1 MYTYAKRNKKVW
13 EERSD
18 ISRKIVTLQEIQTFV
33 NQSEDDIR
41 TNIEEEED
49 LHQFSTE
56 NHECIAIICQ
66 NGQRACGISVFR
78 KGKITTTQCGKT
90 KNSLSSIIYFVKSTL

>member
-33 NQSEDDIR
+33 NQSEEDIR
-41 TNIEEEED
+41 TNIEEED
-49 LHQFSTE
+49 QDQFSTE
-56 NHECIAIICQ
+56 NHECLAIICQ

-78 KGKITTTQCGKT
+78 KGKTPTQCRKT
-90 KNSLSSIIYFVKSTL
+90 KN

>member
-13 EERSD
+13 EVRSD

-41 TNIEEEED
+41 TNIEEEEED
-49 LHQFSTE
+49 LDQFSTE
-56 NHECIAIICQ
+56 NH
-66 NGQRACGISVFR
+66 
-78 KGKITTTQCGKT
+78 
-90 KNSLSSIIYFVKSTL
+90 

>member
-13 EERSD
+13 EVRSD

-41 TNIEEEED
+41 TNIEEEEED
-49 LHQFSTE
+49 LDQFSTE
-56 NHECIAIICQ
+56 NHECLAIICQ

-78 KGKITTTQCGKT
+78 KGKMITQRGKT
-90 KNSLSSIIYFVKSTL
+90 RNSLSSKICT

>member
-13 EERSD
+13 EEKSD

-49 LHQFSTE
+49 LDQFSTE
-56 NHECIAIICQ
+56 NHECLAIICQ

-78 KGKITTTQCGKT
+78 KGKITLKCEKT
-90 KNSLSSIIYFVKSTL
+90 RNSFSSKKYFVKPTL